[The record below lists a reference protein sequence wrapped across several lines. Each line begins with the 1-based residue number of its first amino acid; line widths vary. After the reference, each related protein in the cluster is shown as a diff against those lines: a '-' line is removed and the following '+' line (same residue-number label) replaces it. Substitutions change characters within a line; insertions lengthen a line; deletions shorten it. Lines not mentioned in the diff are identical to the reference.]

1 MSNGDS
7 ALESWE
13 SGNSELSA
21 NSAQRGR
28 VARSTNYTRY
38 CQSTHTDHQTTTR
51 KLMKIYRNKA

>member
-38 CQSTHTDHQTTTR
+38 TQDLLTR
-51 KLMKIYRNKA
+51 KLLIGN